1 MISGRGALP
10 VVVLDWNG
18 GAETLDCLA
27 AVYASEGIVPEVTLV
42 DNASSRPVVEE
53 ARQRFPSLRVL
64 RNGENRGYA
73 GGNNVGLRAALD
85 DGAESVVLL
94 NNDAIVAPDA
104 LRALSSAVAPGVA
117 AVGARILRRED
128 PSRLWMAWGD
138 VTYRQ
143 SLVRLVGQ
151 GQLDDER
158 FRVARD
164 VAWVSGCGWLLTR
177 EGLER
182 VGLLDE
188 DYFAY
193 HEEVDWCARAREAG
207 LRIVYEPSAAV
218 RHRGEGSSGGSY
230 VSRKQYLVARNM
242 VRFVRRHASVGE
254 RLRFVSCVAATLPLQ
269 FLRRALRGEQE
280 GVRLK
285 VRGFRDALL
294 DRPIP
299 RAELGLDA

>member
-1 MISGRGALP
+1 MSRERGALP

-18 GAETLDCLA
+18 GAETLACLA
-27 AVYASEGIVPEVTLV
+27 AVYESEGIVPQVTLV
-42 DNASSRPVVEE
+42 DNASSSPIVDE
-53 ARQRFPSLRVL
+53 ARRRFPSLRVF

-104 LRALSSAVAPGVA
+104 LAALSSAVAPGVA

-182 VGLLDE
+182 IGLLDE
-188 DYFAY
+188 SYFAY

-218 RHRGEGSSGGSY
+218 CHRGEGSSGGGY
-230 VSRKQYLVARNM
+230 VSRKQYLAARNM
-242 VRFVRRHASVGE
+242 VRFVRRHASVAE
-254 RLRFVSCVAATLPLQ
+254 RLRFVSFVAATLPLQ

-280 GVRLK
+280 GVCLK